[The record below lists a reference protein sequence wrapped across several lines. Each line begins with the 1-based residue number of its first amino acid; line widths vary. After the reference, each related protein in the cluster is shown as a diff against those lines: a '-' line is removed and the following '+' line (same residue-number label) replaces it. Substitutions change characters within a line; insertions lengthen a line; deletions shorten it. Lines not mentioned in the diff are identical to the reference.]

1 MKLNAP
7 TQTFFYIS
15 VALAVLGLL
24 GRFGG
29 VKPLAEYDFL
39 LVLAGYAVLFI
50 GVVMKNR

>member
-15 VALAVLGLL
+15 VALAVLGLV

-29 VKPLAEYDFL
+29 VKALAEYDFL
-39 LVLAGYAVLFI
+39 LVLAGYVVLAI
-50 GVVMKNR
+50 GVLMKNR